1 MSKEIIAYMKLFH
14 GTYNITIMI
23 LIMYQGM
30 LGLKIRKSET
40 PPTQIIKKHRKI
52 GPVAVV
58 LGSAGL
64 FAGLFI
70 TFLDVGHIFKY
81 PLHFINGLLLVSA
94 LITTYLIS
102 IKIKGPEKLW
112 RNRHY
117 NLGILII
124 VLYIVQVLLGIS
136 MVK

>member
-1 MSKEIIAYMKLFH
+1 MSKEIIEYMKLFH
-14 GTYNITIMI
+14 GTYNMTMMLI
-23 LIMYQGM
+23 IMYQGM
-30 LGLKIRKSET
+30 LGLKIRKSE
-40 PPTQIIKKHRKI
+40 PPPIEIIKRHRKI
-52 GPVAVV
+52 GPVAAI
-58 LGSAGL
+58 LGSAGF

-70 TFLDVGHIFKY
+70 VYLDVGHIFKY

-94 LITTYLIS
+94 LTTTYLIS
-102 IKIKGPEKLW
+102 KQIKGPDKLW

-117 NLGILII
+117 HLGILIL

>member
-1 MSKEIIAYMKLFH
+1 MSKEIIEYMKMFH
-14 GTYNITIMI
+14 GAYNMTMM
-23 LIMYQGM
+23 LMIMYQGM

-40 PPTQIIKKHRKI
+40 PPIQTIKRHRMI

-58 LGSAGL
+58 LGSAGF

-70 TFLDVGHIFKY
+70 TFHDVGHIFKY
-81 PLHFINGLLLVSA
+81 PLHFINGFLLLSA
-94 LITTYLIS
+94 LTTTYLIS
-102 IKIKGPEKLW
+102 KKIKGTDKLW

-117 NLGILII
+117 HLGILIL
-124 VLYIVQVLLGIS
+124 VLYIMQVLLGIS

>member
-1 MSKEIIAYMKLFH
+1 MSKEIIEYMKLFH
-14 GTYNITIMI
+14 GTYNMTIMV

-30 LGLKIRKSET
+30 LGLKIRKSEA
-40 PPTQIIKKHRKI
+40 PPVQIIKWHRKI

-58 LGSAGL
+58 LGSAG
-64 FAGLFI
+64 FCAGLFI

-81 PLHFINGLLLVSA
+81 PLHFINGFLLISA

-102 IKIKGPEKLW
+102 KKIKGPDKLW
-112 RNRHY
+112 RNRHFAI
-117 NLGILII
+117 GILII

-136 MVK
+136 MVW

>member
-1 MSKEIIAYMKLFH
+1 MSKEIIEYMKLFH
-14 GTYNITIMI
+14 GSYNSFMMLVIV
-23 LIMYQGM
+23 YQGM
-30 LGLKIRKSET
+30 LGMKIRKSET
-40 PPTQIIKKHRKI
+40 PPIEIIKRHRKI

-58 LGSAGL
+58 LGSGGF

-81 PLHFINGLLLVSA
+81 PLHFINGFLLVSA
-94 LITTYLIS
+94 LASTYLIS
-102 IKIKGPEKLW
+102 RKIKGPDKLW

-117 NLGILII
+117 LLGILIL
-124 VLYIVQVLLGIS
+124 VLYFVQVLLGIS

>member
-1 MSKEIIAYMKLFH
+1 MSKEIIEYMKLFH
-14 GTYNITIMI
+14 GTYNMTIML
-23 LIMYQGM
+23 LIMYQGI
-30 LGLKIRKSET
+30 LGLKIRKSES
-40 PPTQIIKKHRKI
+40 PPVQIIKRHRKI
-52 GPVAVV
+52 GPFAVV
-58 LGSAGL
+58 LGSAGF

-70 TFLDVGHIFKY
+70 IYLDVGHIFKY

-102 IKIKGPEKLW
+102 KKIKGPEKLW

>member
-1 MSKEIIAYMKLFH
+1 MSKEIIEYMKLFH
-14 GTYNITIMI
+14 GTYNMTMML

-40 PPTQIIKKHRKI
+40 PPFHIIKRHRKI

-58 LGSAGL
+58 LGSTGF
-64 FAGLFI
+64 FAGLVI

-81 PLHFINGLLLVSA
+81 PLHFINGLMLISA
-94 LITTYLIS
+94 LTTTYLIS
-102 IKIKGPEKLW
+102 NKIKGPDKLW
-112 RNRHY
+112 RNRHF